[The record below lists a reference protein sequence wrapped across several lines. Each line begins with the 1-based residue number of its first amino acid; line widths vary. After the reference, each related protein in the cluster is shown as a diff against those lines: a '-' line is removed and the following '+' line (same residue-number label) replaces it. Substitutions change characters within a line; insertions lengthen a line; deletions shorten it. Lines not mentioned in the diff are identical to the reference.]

1 MNGKQKGVI
10 IALVL
15 LCALTAGGIA
25 YSKTAEDLNN
35 STLMSAPKPGLWKP
49 ALARPEYAEYAE
61 YCSWVPAFSNPTIG
75 YWVNSYRDPQ
85 SPDYMLRRDF
95 AMKELTTAILVKG
108 SVLAYYAELY
118 FYSHASGRPPK
129 RDMIEAL
136 PANRAFRVQFS
147 PSLRDT
153 IPLPTLEQLFA
164 IDAKNQAEVITDE
177 TFKGRGRINRD
188 KWRYSFVRR
197 NHIWYLRVDL
207 KGFPKLV
214 RELIPN
220 VVWGGRLGTTN
231 RKPGE
236 EVVPLLI
243 SWRFPI
249 PPILGSVSPERA
261 FKKSDR
267 VLYLRTSP
275 MPDGYYGLQWV
286 KVELK

>member
-10 IALVL
+10 TVLVL
-15 LCALTAGGIA
+15 LCALTVRSIA
-25 YSKTAEDLNN
+25 YSKTTENLNN
-35 STLMSAPKPGLWKP
+35 RREMEGLWQPP

-61 YCSWVPAFSNPTIG
+61 YSAWVPAFKNPSRG
-75 YWVNSYRDPQ
+75 FSVNSFRDPQ

-95 AMKELTTAILVKG
+95 AMQELTTAILVKG

-118 FYSHASGRPPK
+118 FYSHASGCPPK
-129 RDMIEAL
+129 RDMIEGT
-136 PANRAFRVQFS
+136 PANRSFRMQFS
-147 PSLRDT
+147 PSKRDK
-153 IPLPTLEQLFA
+153 IPLPTLEQLF
-164 IDAKNQAEVITDE
+164 EME
-177 TFKGRGRINRD
+177 TQVKVTTGESFSGRGRINRD
-188 KWRYSFVRR
+188 KWRYSFVRK

-220 VVWGGRLGTTN
+220 VVWEGNRIRTIN

-236 EVVPLLI
+236 EVALFLNYWGVPV
-243 SWRFPI
+243 
-249 PPILGSVSPERA
+249 PPILGSISPEWA

-275 MPDGYYGLQWV
+275 MPDGYYGLPWV